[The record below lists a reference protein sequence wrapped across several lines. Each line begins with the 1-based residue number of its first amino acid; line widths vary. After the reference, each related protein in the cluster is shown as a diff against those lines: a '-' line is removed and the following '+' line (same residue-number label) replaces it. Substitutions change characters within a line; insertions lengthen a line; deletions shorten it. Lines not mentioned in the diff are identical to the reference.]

1 VSNTVELYSFFR
13 SSASWRVRIAL
24 NLKGL
29 DYQTV
34 PVNIRSGAHQN
45 AEYAKT
51 NPGKLVPA
59 LNIDA
64 HVLGQSLAIIEYLEE
79 TRPNPPL
86 LPSDPY
92 KRAVVR
98 AFAQHVACEIH
109 PLNNTRVLKYLKSDL
124 HVENTDAWYSHWVQE
139 GFHAIEEMV
148 EGPNYCFG
156 NSVSLADVVLVPQI
170 GNAIR
175 FNVDLERFPKLR
187 QINAHL
193 GSLDD
198 FRAAEPE
205 MQPDKALYE
214 PA

>member
-1 VSNTVELYSFFR
+1 
-13 SSASWRVRIAL
+13 
-24 NLKGL
+24 
-29 DYQTV
+29 
-34 PVNIRSGAHQN
+34 
-45 AEYAKT
+45 
-51 NPGKLVPA
+51 
-59 LNIDA
+59 
-64 HVLGQSLAIIEYLEE
+64 
-79 TRPNPPL
+79 
-86 LPSDPY
+86 
-92 KRAVVR
+92 
-98 AFAQHVACEIH
+98 
-109 PLNNTRVLKYLKSDL
+109 
-124 HVENTDAWYSHWVQE
+124 VENTDAWYSHWVQE